1 MNQAPD
7 RPTDSGEPQ
16 WLRLIKALIW
26 PVSIL
31 VFALMFYAAISS
43 RIADPHTNV
52 KFGLGGIELISN
64 ALGKAAEKR
73 PSNGEL
79 AGAESE
85 RLANKA
91 AQQSKE
97 DFAELLGRTIL
108 WVDDHPENNGY
119 LQNAFAQAGV
129 RVFVAYDNAHA
140 RELLSQRKFDL
151 AITDVGRDV
160 DGSTAG
166 LALHELLKRMGIPI
180 AVYSASWSAA
190 NRGREKEAGVLLIT
204 NNPAELFD
212 TAIAD
217 LASSRK

>member
-1 MNQAPD
+1 MNRAAD
-7 RPTDSGEPQ
+7 KPTDSGEPQ
-16 WLRLIKALIW
+16 WLRLTKILIW
-26 PVSIL
+26 PVCIL
-31 VFALMFYAAISS
+31 VFAFMFYAAIST
-43 RIADPHTNV
+43 RIADPSTDFQ
-52 KFGLGGIELISN
+52 FGPGGIKLIGN
-64 ALGKAAEKR
+64 ALGKAAEKQA
-73 PSNGEL
+73 PNGEL
-79 AGAESE
+79 AGTESE
-85 RLANKA
+85 RLAKKA
-91 AQQSKE
+91 AQQSKD

-151 AITDVGRDV
+151 AITDVGRDIE
-160 DGSTAG
+160 GSTAG
-166 LALHELLKRMGIPI
+166 LALHELLRRMGIPI

-190 NRGREKEAGVLLIT
+190 NRGREKEARVLLIT

-217 LASSRK
+217 LASSKK

>member
-7 RPTDSGEPQ
+7 KSTDSGEPQ
-16 WLRLIKALIW
+16 WLKLTKVFIW

-31 VFALMFYAAISS
+31 AFAFMFYAAIST
-43 RIADPHTNV
+43 RIADPRTNV
-52 KFGLGGIELISN
+52 EFGPGGIKLIGN
-64 ALGKAAEKR
+64 ALGKAAEKQA
-73 PSNGEL
+73 PNGEL
-79 AGAESE
+79 AGSDSA
-85 RLANKA
+85 RLAEKSA
-91 AQQSKE
+91 KQSKE

-140 RELLSQRKFDL
+140 RELLSQREFDL

-166 LALHELLKRMGIPI
+166 LALHELLKRMEIPI

-190 NRGREKEAGVLLIT
+190 NRGREKEADMLLIT

-212 TAIAD
+212 TAIAY
-217 LASSRK
+217 LASIRK